1 MAPHSHHLQGQSRR
15 IVESSRLMQEKSEI
29 LETMFDYMGKQ
40 KGEEMFKIDMK
51 ISKVEIVE
59 YHK

>member
-15 IVESSRLMQEKSEI
+15 IAESSRLMQEKSEI

-40 KGEEMFKIDMK
+40 KGEEMLKIDMK
-51 ISKVEIVE
+51 ISKVEVVE

>member
-1 MAPHSHHLQGQSRR
+1 
-15 IVESSRLMQEKSEI
+15 MQENSEI

-40 KGEEMFKIDMK
+40 KGEEMLKLGMK

-59 YHK
+59 YRN